1 MSVMETGS
9 SGVPFTIEAL
19 REIVDDV
26 SGRACLI
33 IQREVLKFGSLE
45 KSKRARK
52 ANVLERRASGIVRR
66 LERLMILRQQQT
78 SKIESINLP
87 KSWTLNDLEAALVE
101 IGATNEDR
109 PPGILDGTGRKPPL
123 ELF

>member
-1 MSVMETGS
+1 MGTGS

-101 IGATNEDR
+101 IGATSEDR
-109 PPGILDGTGRKPPL
+109 PPGIEDGTGRKPPL